1 MTTFLYKLL
10 LCLSLIFVFASECL
24 ADVTEQEIQVYQ
36 DAQATLV
43 DKTIS
48 PMITKL
54 MEKDDIAGV
63 AVVIVKDGKVLFK
76 HGYGFADVTAQTP
89 VDPDTS
95 LFHIGSVTKLF
106 TATAAMQ
113 LYEQG
118 KLDLSVSVNEYLTNM
133 KVEEPFGRSITMAD
147 LLTHRGG
154 LRYKLLGTVTPFGQV
169 SSPLGE
175 HLPEVL
181 PSAARTPGF
190 VSIYSDYGI
199 ALEGRVIEEISGESY
214 QDYVENH
221 IFKPLEMKNSGT
233 ILTPER
239 SLKMAMPGASI
250 EGTFPPEEFNYSNF
264 APATEVHASVTDMAK
279 FMLMQL
285 GHEGGSTVQILKP
298 KTRELMQSRQYSPH
312 SSAFGWGYGFREDK
326 INGHLTVGH
335 DGSWFNHLGKLT
347 LVPEQDLGIYVVM
360 NQRSKAI
367 MHNTTQAVIDIFLP
381 QVENLLPTGNE
392 QPTSTPLTQFSGT
405 YLRGQFDATEVEKL
419 KLLAEQHKI
428 FDVTVDGN
436 ALIIKG
442 QRYYEMEPNF
452 FLSEDGHTN
461 AVFVRDP
468 YNNDLYI
475 TFNGSSGHI
484 RVSWFQKLSSQLI
497 FSLLALF
504 GLVLATFIQMRKGSH
519 PRSLKTINF
528 VFLTTSVVFIPV
540 VFAIMLQGQAIGLHI
555 ATPLWVEAVFNIPW
569 FLVACLLLSITLTF
583 KYRAQ
588 TNLIVQLCFVV
599 SAIIYLAVMANWNLL

>member
-1 MTTFLYKLL
+1 MAT
-10 LCLSLIFVFASECL
+10 S
-24 ADVTEQEIQVYQ
+24 TERENQVPQ
-36 DAQATLV
+36 DAQAAMV
-43 DKTIS
+43 DKSIS
-48 PMITKL
+48 PMITKF
-54 MEKDDIAGV
+54 MAKDDIPGV
-63 AVVIVKDGKVLFK
+63 AVVVVKDGKILFK
-76 HGYGFADVTAQTP
+76 RGYGFADVAAQTP
-89 VDPDTS
+89 VNPDTS

-118 KLDLSVSVNEYLTNM
+118 KLDLHVSVNEYLTNM
-133 KVEEPFGRSITMAD
+133 KVEEPFERPITMAD

-154 LRYKLLGTVTPFGQV
+154 LGYKLLGTVTPFGQV

-175 HLPEVL
+175 HLPAVL
-181 PSAARTPGF
+181 PGAARTPGF

-199 ALEGRVIEEISGESY
+199 ALVGRVIEEISGESY
-214 QDYVENH
+214 QDYVANH

-233 ILTPER
+233 ILTPEK

-285 GHEGGSTVQILKP
+285 GHEGASSAQILMP
-298 KTRELMQSRQYSPH
+298 KTRQLMQSRQYSPH
-312 SSAFGWGYGFREDK
+312 PSAFGWGYGFREDK

-360 NQRSKAI
+360 NRRSKAI

-405 YLRGQFDATEVEKL
+405 YLRGQFDATGTEKL

-436 ALIIKG
+436 ALIIRG
-442 QRYYEMEPNF
+442 ERYYEMEPNL

-461 AVFVRDP
+461 VVFVRDP

-475 TFNGSSGHI
+475 TFNGSSGHV

-497 FSLLALF
+497 VSLLALV
-504 GLVLATFIQMRKGSH
+504 GMVLAAFIQMRKGTN
-519 PRSLKTINF
+519 PRSLKITNLG
-528 VFLTTSVVFIPV
+528 FLTTSVVFIPA

-555 ATPLWVEAVFNIPW
+555 ATPLWVDAVLNIPW
-569 FLVACLLLSITLTF
+569 LLAAWLLLSIILAF
-583 KYRAQ
+583 KNRTQ
-588 TNLIVQLCFVV
+588 TNLIVQLWFTV
-599 SAIIYLAVMANWNLL
+599 SAIMYLAVMANWNLL

>member
-1 MTTFLYKLL
+1 MAT
-10 LCLSLIFVFASECL
+10 S
-24 ADVTEQEIQVYQ
+24 TERENQVPQ
-36 DAQATLV
+36 DAQAAMV
-43 DKTIS
+43 DKSIS
-48 PMITKL
+48 PMITKF
-54 MEKDDIAGV
+54 MAKDDIPGV
-63 AVVIVKDGKVLFK
+63 AVVVVKDGKILFK
-76 HGYGFADVTAQTP
+76 RGYGFADVAAQTP
-89 VDPDTS
+89 VNPDTS

-118 KLDLSVSVNEYLTNM
+118 KLDLHVSVNEYLTNM
-133 KVEEPFGRSITMAD
+133 KVEEPFERPITMAD

-154 LRYKLLGTVTPFGQV
+154 LGYKLLGTVTSFGQV

-175 HLPEVL
+175 HLPAVL
-181 PSAARTPGF
+181 PGAARTPGF

-214 QDYVENH
+214 QDYVANH

-233 ILTPER
+233 ILTPEK
-239 SLKMAMPGASI
+239 SLQMAMPGASI

-285 GHEGGSTVQILKP
+285 GHEGASSAQILMP
-298 KTRELMQSRQYSPH
+298 KTRQLMQSRQYSPH
-312 SSAFGWGYGFREDK
+312 PSAFGWGYGFREDK

-360 NQRSKAI
+360 NRRSKAI

-405 YLRGQFDATEVEKL
+405 YLRGQFDATGTEKL

-436 ALIIKG
+436 ALIIRG
-442 QRYYEMEPNF
+442 ERYYEMEPNL

-461 AVFVRDP
+461 VVFVRDP

-475 TFNGSSGHI
+475 TFNGSSGHV

-497 FSLLALF
+497 VSLLALV
-504 GLVLATFIQMRKGSH
+504 GMVLAAFIQMRKGTN
-519 PRSLKTINF
+519 PRSLKITNLG
-528 VFLTTSVVFIPV
+528 FLTTSVVFIPA

-555 ATPLWVEAVFNIPW
+555 ATPLWVDAVLNIPW
-569 FLVACLLLSITLTF
+569 LLAAWLLLSIILAF
-583 KYRAQ
+583 KNRTQ
-588 TNLIVQLCFVV
+588 TNLIVQLWFTV
-599 SAIIYLAVMANWNLL
+599 SAIMYLAVMANWNLL

>member
-1 MTTFLYKLL
+1 MAT
-10 LCLSLIFVFASECL
+10 S
-24 ADVTEQEIQVYQ
+24 TERENQVPQ
-36 DAQATLV
+36 DAQAAMV
-43 DKTIS
+43 DKSIS
-48 PMITKL
+48 PMITKF
-54 MEKDDIAGV
+54 MAKDDIPGV
-63 AVVIVKDGKVLFK
+63 AVVVVKDGKILFK
-76 HGYGFADVTAQTP
+76 RGYGFADVAAQTP
-89 VDPDTS
+89 VNPDTS

-118 KLDLSVSVNEYLTNM
+118 KLDLHVSVNEYLTNM
-133 KVEEPFGRSITMAD
+133 KVEEPFERPITMAD

-154 LRYKLLGTVTPFGQV
+154 LGYKLLGTVTPFGQV

-175 HLPEVL
+175 HLPAVL
-181 PSAARTPGF
+181 PGAARTPGF

-214 QDYVENH
+214 QNYVANH

-233 ILTPER
+233 ILTPEK
-239 SLKMAMPGASI
+239 SLQMAMPGASI

-285 GHEGGSTVQILKP
+285 GHEGASSAQILMP
-298 KTRELMQSRQYSPH
+298 KTRQLMQSRQYSPH
-312 SSAFGWGYGFREDK
+312 PSAFGWGYGFREDK

-360 NQRSKAI
+360 NKRSKAI

-405 YLRGQFDATEVEKL
+405 YLRGQFDATGTEKL

-436 ALIIKG
+436 ALIIRG
-442 QRYYEMEPNF
+442 ERYYEMEPNL

-461 AVFVRDP
+461 VVFVRDP

-475 TFNGSSGHI
+475 TFNGSSGHV

-497 FSLLALF
+497 VSLLALV
-504 GLVLATFIQMRKGSH
+504 GMVLAVFIQMRKGTN
-519 PRSLKTINF
+519 PRSLKITNLG
-528 VFLTTSVVFIPV
+528 FLTTSVVFIPA

-555 ATPLWVEAVFNIPW
+555 ATPLWVDAVLNIPW
-569 FLVACLLLSITLTF
+569 LLAAWLLLSIILAF
-583 KYRAQ
+583 KNRTQ
-588 TNLIVQLCFVV
+588 TNLIVQLWFTV
-599 SAIIYLAVMANWNLL
+599 SAIMYLAVMANWNLL